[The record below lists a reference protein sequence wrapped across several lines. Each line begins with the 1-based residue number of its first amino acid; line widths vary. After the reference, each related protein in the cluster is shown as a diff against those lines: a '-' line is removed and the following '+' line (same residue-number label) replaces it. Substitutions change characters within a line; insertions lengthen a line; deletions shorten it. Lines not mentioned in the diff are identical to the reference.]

1 VVGAFDA
8 TATDIE
14 AVRKMNEKNR
24 AEHND
29 RGPNGFAIETR
40 DALLRGIRV
49 RPVGGVG
56 HLELIVAV
64 WAAREFAS
72 SPLG

>member
-1 VVGAFDA
+1 MDLQLKHAMLCCVEFGS
-8 TATDIE
+8 
-14 AVRKMNEKNR
+14 
-24 AEHND
+24 
-29 RGPNGFAIETR
+29 G
-40 DALLRGIRV
+40 
-49 RPVGGVG
+49 PVGGVG